1 MAEDYKNAFDYYN
14 AEPPK
19 EGASL
24 PPEDACMPAPD
35 DEYNENVHGTD
46 YVKRT
51 SGSARSAALALVVG
65 TLAVSFFISGG
76 GTAPV
81 PGDITVASSVTQTTD
96 DKGIDP
102 TVSVAETTPAPTPTP
117 APSPTPTPIPKATE
131 DLSVR
136 LDSLQMYQLSKGF
149 LAEVSFTLRTNIGT
163 DVTSITGSLDS
174 NLFKYDGYN
183 AKKRKMKYHY
193 EKYHQ
198 DFTMDPSCVEKGDSI
213 NPYEKQY
220 KLMLKVPIDASSED
234 NFNVTLTVSNT
245 LNGEKTEDKTVT
257 LKDVGIWNEQTNS
270 YTGTMYT
277 ISVTKNAD
285 KTFDVTLKP
294 KYDDVPISNPTI
306 GGISFFPKSGSSYFT
321 NKDFKVTRDGN
332 SFHIEFKNPKKAPA
346 KGMLSF
352 TTFADFETTDSTGTK
367 IKDSAYGHFSKN
379 Y

>member
-24 PPEDACMPAPD
+24 PPEDACMPAPE

-46 YVKRT
+46 YIKRT
-51 SGSARSAALALVVG
+51 SGSARSAALALAVG

-102 TVSVAETTPAPTPTP
+102 TASVAETTPAPTPTP

-136 LDSLQMYQLSKGF
+136 LDSLQMYHLSKGF
-149 LAEVSFTLRTNIGT
+149 LVEVKFSLKTNCGT
-163 DVTSITGSLDS
+163 DVTSITGSLDA

-183 AKKRKMKYHY
+183 FKKNKMKYHY

-198 DFTMDPSCVEKGDSI
+198 EFSMDPSCIVKGEGADLT
-213 NPYEKQY
+213 EKQY
-220 KLMLKVPIDASSED
+220 TLMFKSSVDAISED
-234 NFNVTLTVSNT
+234 KFSVTLTVSNT
-245 LNGEKTEDKTVT
+245 LNGDKTEDKTVT
-257 LKDVGIWNEQTNS
+257 LKDIGIWNEDTDS
-270 YTGTMYT
+270 YSASMYT
-277 ISVTKNAD
+277 ISLKKNAD
-285 KTFDVTLKP
+285 KSFDVTLTP

-306 GGISFFPKSGSSYFT
+306 GSISVWSGSKNFT
-321 NKDFKVTRDGN
+321 NKDFNVTRDGN
-332 SFHIEFKNPKKAPA
+332 TFHIEIKNPKKAPS
-346 KGMLSF
+346 KGTLSF
-352 TTFADFETTDSTGTK
+352 STFADFEITDSTGTK
-367 IKDSAYGHFSKN
+367 FKDSAYGHLSKS